1 VLDERIEGLSGDFP
15 AQLPFFPIQNL
26 SARMDAIID

>member
-1 VLDERIEGLSGDFP
+1 MAPEVPLRHDRKS

-26 SARMDAIID
+26 SARMDAVID